1 MSNFERTTSWQQIQQ
16 GVKEAER
23 LIVSRDYNLVMVKAR
38 QILECM
44 VRCLAEKACLVDGDL
59 ADTIDQLYEGHWID
73 KSTKDDYHT
82 IRILGNKAVHEND
95 NTAYNANQAY
105 QLLTKQVYAFSH
117 DFQVSKTF
125 TVPVTDT
132 RPVRNTRTGVNNT
145 GASYNQSAGVRTR
158 TAPANQ
164 TAALRS
170 QTSGRMSTAAGNG
183 PRSGSELQ
191 GISNRSRTG
200 GSRSTTGSSSGS
212 GSRSRNNVNTSR
224 SYNGSSRNGRTRRR
238 KRRQSPLEMILKL
251 LIPVVVIVIL
261 VLAIHFLMPGK
272 KKADPT
278 QPETVTTEA
287 TQAETEAPT
296 PEETQPPADV
306 YVVTGNKVNVRSEP
320 STNGRILVQ
329 LEGGTEV
336 AYVKRYN
343 NDWTVINYD
352 GQEAYVSSQYIAK
365 QEAETQ
371 AEAETAAESE
381 TAAAQ

>member
-73 KSTKDDYHT
+73 KTTKDNYHT

-125 TVPVTDT
+125 NVPVTET
-132 RPVRNTRTGVNNT
+132 GPVRNTRTGAAAGSSGT
-145 GASYNQSAGVRTR
+145 GSASYGRTDGTRPRTVTGV
-158 TAPANQ
+158 
-164 TAALRS
+164 
-170 QTSGRMSTAAGNG
+170 GNG
-183 PRSGSELQ
+183 PRSGAELQ
-191 GISNRSRTG
+191 GVSDRSRTG
-200 GSRSTTGSSSGS
+200 GSRNRAGSNTNTGS
-212 GSRSRNNVNTSR
+212 RRRNPQSTR
-224 SYNGSSRNGRTRRR
+224 CSYGGSSRSGRTRRR
-238 KRRQSPLEMILKL
+238 KHRPSPVEMVLKF
-251 LIPVVVIVIL
+251 LIPLLVVVILIV
-261 VLAIHFLMPGK
+261 AIRTLMPGK

-278 QPETVTTEA
+278 QPETVTTEQIQ
-287 TQAETEAPT
+287 TEPEAPT
-296 PEETQPPADV
+296 PEETQPPADT
-306 YVVTGNKVNVRSEP
+306 YVVTGNKVNVRTEP
-320 STNGRILVQ
+320 SANGRILVQ

-336 AYVKRYN
+336 VYVKRYN

-352 GQEAYVSSQYIAK
+352 GQEAYISSQYIAK
-365 QEAETQ
+365 QESETDAQ
-371 AEAETAAESE
+371 PQEEAAAESE
-381 TAAAQ
+381 SVTN

>member
-23 LIVSRDYNLVMVKAR
+23 LIVSRDYKLVMVKAR

-73 KSTKDDYHT
+73 KTTKDDYHT

-125 TVPVTDT
+125 NVPVTET
-132 RPVRNTRTGVNNT
+132 RPVRNTRTGAAAGSSGT
-145 GASYNQSAGVRTR
+145 GSTSYGRTDGTRLR
-158 TAPANQ
+158 TG
-164 TAALRS
+164 T
-170 QTSGRMSTAAGNG
+170 GAGNG
-183 PRSGSELQ
+183 PRSGAELQ
-191 GISNRSRTG
+191 GVSDRSRTG
-200 GSRSTTGSSSGS
+200 GSRNRAGSNTNTGS
-212 GSRSRNNVNTSR
+212 RRRNPQSTRR
-224 SYNGSSRNGRTRRR
+224 SYGGSSRSGRTRRR
-238 KRRQSPLEMILKL
+238 KHRPSPVEMVLKF
-251 LIPVVVIVIL
+251 LIPLLVVVILIV
-261 VLAIHFLMPGK
+261 AIRTLMPGK

-278 QPETVTTEA
+278 QPETVTTEQIQ
-287 TQAETEAPT
+287 TEPEAPT
-296 PEETQPPADV
+296 PEETQPPADT
-306 YVVTGNKVNVRSEP
+306 YVVTGNKVNVRTEP
-320 STNGRILVQ
+320 SANGRILVQ

-336 AYVKRYN
+336 VYVKRYN

-352 GQEAYVSSQYIAK
+352 GQEAYISSQYIAK
-365 QEAETQ
+365 QEAETDAQ
-371 AEAETAAESE
+371 PQEETAAESE
-381 TAAAQ
+381 SVTN